1 MGGPSRGKGGA
12 PISAPGRDLPG
23 HIAVGARPTEAQR
36 RYLERGLTQAG
47 GKLPLFDR
55 DGREVSKKTV
65 ESCLAH
71 GWATPWLH
79 NPIKPNWLV
88 CRLTEAGYRVLG
100 GGVARGHAGRTKG
113 RPAPIG
119 RPCQQTL
126 EDTPRPWRVAVAQR
140 A

>member
-1 MGGPSRGKGGA
+1 MSLIIVNGRPSMGGPSRSKGSA

-79 NPIKPNWLV
+79 NPIKPDWLV

-100 GGVARGHAGRTKG
+100 GDPQSDPG
-113 RPAPIG
+113 APN
-119 RPCQQTL
+119 
-126 EDTPRPWRVAVAQR
+126 EDPPR
-140 A
+140 